1 MAIFRVEKT
10 RDYTVMSNHH
20 LKNIRISLRAKG
32 LLSIMLSLPEN
43 WDYTLKGLAR
53 ISLEGVDA
61 IRMAIKELEAE
72 GYIVRSRVR
81 NEKGQLTESEYVIY
95 EKPVSNPPAQEE
107 PVQEEPMQVEPMQV
121 EPMQEKPMLENP
133 IQAKP
138 ILGEP
143 TLEKS
148 MQLNI
153 NILNTKLLN
162 TKLLNTKLL
171 NTNISNPILSNPS
184 TQQNSRDG
192 NGLDRIAV
200 RERYQSVI
208 LENLDYEI
216 LCQRED
222 KERLDEIVEL
232 MLDTVCTSKN
242 SVRIAGDDYPAEV
255 VRSRLLKLSSEHIE
269 YVFDAM
275 KKNTTHVRNIRQYL
289 LAALFNASATIDN
302 YYFSLVNNDLY
313 GT

>member
-1 MAIFRVEKT
+1 MAVFRVEKT
-10 RDYTVMSNHH
+10 KDYTVISNHH

-43 WDYTLKGLAR
+43 WDYTIKGLAR

-61 IRMAIKELEAE
+61 IRKAIQELEAE

-81 NEKGQLTESEYVIY
+81 NEKGQLTDAEYVIY

-107 PVQEEPMQVEPMQV
+107 PTPA
-121 EPMQEKPMLENP
+121 EPMQETPMLENP
-133 IQAKP
+133 ILDTP
-138 ILGEP
+138 V
-143 TLEKS
+143 LETS
-148 MQLNI
+148 TQLNI
-153 NILNTKLLN
+153 NI
-162 TKLLNTKLL
+162 LNTKLL

-192 NGLDRIAV
+192 NGLDRIAL
-200 RERYQSVI
+200 RESYQSVI

-222 KERLDEIVEL
+222 KERLDEIVQL
-232 MLDTVCTSKN
+232 MLDTVCTCRK

-255 VRSRLLKLSSEHIE
+255 VRSRFLKLSSEHIE
-269 YVFDAM
+269 YVFDCL
-275 KKNTTHVRNIRQYL
+275 KNNTTRVRNIKKYL
-289 LAALFNASATIDN
+289 LAALYNAPSTMDN
-302 YYFSLVNNDLY
+302 YYSSMVNHDLY
-313 GT
+313 G

>member
-107 PVQEEPMQVEPMQV
+107 PIQV

-153 NILNTKLLN
+153 NI
-162 TKLLNTKLL
+162 LNTKLL

>member
-10 RDYTVMSNHH
+10 MNYTVMSNHH

-81 NEKGQLTESEYVIY
+81 NEKGQLTDAEYVIY

-107 PVQEEPMQVEPMQV
+107 PTQAEPVPEKPVQEKPMRE
-121 EPMQEKPMLENP
+121 EPMLENP
-133 IQAKP
+133 IQAEP
-138 ILGEP
+138 ILDTP
-143 TLEKS
+143 VLEKS
-148 MQLNI
+148 TQLNI
-153 NILNTKLLN
+153 NI
-162 TKLLNTKLL
+162 LNTKLL

-184 TQQNSRDG
+184 TVQNSRDG
-192 NGLDRIAV
+192 NGLDRIAL

-232 MLDTVCTSKN
+232 MLDTVCTCRK
-242 SVRIAGDDYPAEV
+242 SVRIAGDDYPTDV
-255 VRSRLLKLSSEHIE
+255 VRSRLLKLSCEHIE
-269 YVFDAM
+269 YVFEAM
-275 KKNTTHVRNIRQYL
+275 KKNTSHVRNIRQYL
-289 LAALFNASATIDN
+289 LAALFNATATIEN
-302 YYFSLVNNDLY
+302 YYFALVNKDLY
-313 GT
+313 GN

>member
-1 MAIFRVEKT
+1 MAVFRVEKNK
-10 RDYTVMSNHH
+10 DYTVISNHH

-61 IRMAIKELEAE
+61 IRKAIQELEAE

-81 NEKGQLTESEYVIY
+81 NEKGQLTDAEYVIY
-95 EKPVSNPPAQEE
+95 EKPVHNPPVQEE
-107 PVQEEPMQVEPMQV
+107 PVQEEPTQA
-121 EPMQEKPMLENP
+121 EPMQETPMLENP
-133 IQAKP
+133 ILDTPA
-138 ILGEP
+138 
-143 TLEKS
+143 LEKS
-148 MQLNI
+148 TQLNI
-153 NILNTKLLN
+153 NI
-162 TKLLNTKLL
+162 LNTKLL

-184 TQQNSRDG
+184 SQQNSRDG
-192 NGLDRIAV
+192 NGLDTIAL

-232 MLDTVCTSKN
+232 MLDTVCTSRKT
-242 SVRIAGDDYPAEV
+242 VRIAGDDYPADV
-255 VRSRLLKLSSEHIE
+255 VRSRLLKLSCEHIE

-289 LAALFNASATIDN
+289 LAALFNAPTTIDN
-302 YYFSLVNNDLY
+302 YYFVLVNNDLY

>member
-1 MAIFRVEKT
+1 
-10 RDYTVMSNHH
+10 MSNHH

-61 IRMAIKELEAE
+61 IRMAIQELETE

-107 PVQEEPMQVEPMQV
+107 PVQEEPVQEEPVQEEPMQEEPMQVEPMQV
-121 EPMQEKPMLENP
+121 EPMQEKPMLEKPMLENP

-153 NILNTKLLN
+153 NI
-162 TKLLNTKLL
+162 LNTKLL

-289 LAALFNASATIDN
+289 LAALFNAPATIEN
-302 YYFSLVNNDLY
+302 YYSALVNNDLY
-313 GT
+313 GN

>member
-148 MQLNI
+148 TQLNI
-153 NILNTKLLN
+153 YKLN

-192 NGLDRIAV
+192 NGLDRIVV
-200 RERYQSVI
+200 RERYQSAI

-232 MLDTVCTSKN
+232 MLDTVCTSKK
-242 SVRIAGDDYPAEV
+242 SIRIAGDDYPAEV
-255 VRSRLLKLSSEHIE
+255 VRSRLMKLSSEHIE

-289 LAALFNASATIDN
+289 LATLFNAPTTIDN
-302 YYFSLVNNDLY
+302 YYSALVNNDLY

>member
-10 RDYTVMSNHH
+10 MNYTVMSNHH
-20 LKNIRISLRAKG
+20 LKNIHISLRAKG

-61 IRMAIKELEAE
+61 IRKAIQELEAE

-107 PVQEEPMQVEPMQV
+107 PIQV

-143 TLEKS
+143 ILDKS

-153 NILNTKLLN
+153 NI
-162 TKLLNTKLL
+162 LNTKLL

-184 TQQNSRDG
+184 TQQNSSDG

-232 MLDTVCTSKN
+232 MLDTVCTSRK

-255 VRSRLLKLSSEHIE
+255 VRSRLLKLSSEHVE